1 MSVKG
6 VVAFIVGVLLLAFL
20 YGWWERRKGGEDSGR
35 YQEVI
40 RQLQADNRRL
50 AALSRSVDT
59 VYVRDTV
66 TFSKWLERYHVV
78 TDTIHDT
85 LTVRERVIV
94 AAADST
100 IMACQQVVSTC
111 EQRVAVRDSMLAN
124 LASLR
129 AADRKAFDA
138 RLRLSNPRVLP
149 YAEALVDP
157 FQTSTAAFRGGL
169 EIRAFGPLRLVGA
182 LEYHTKSSSI
192 APLVGA
198 RVTF

>member
-1 MSVKG
+1 
-6 VVAFIVGVLLLAFL
+6 
-20 YGWWERRKGGEDSGR
+20 
-35 YQEVI
+35 
-40 RQLQADNRRL
+40 
-50 AALSRSVDT
+50 
-59 VYVRDTV
+59 VRDTV